1 MDQGTATDFIE
12 DLMQQI
18 GELEER
24 FRTVETTTRNL
35 REQLALAREA
45 RLRWEA
51 TANILAGELQNEM
64 GIADM
69 FRKYERHVIHWAWEQ
84 TSGDD

>member
-1 MDQGTATDFIE
+1 MDAGTAKDFVE

-51 TANILAGELQNEM
+51 TANILAGELKKHLGTAEM
-64 GIADM
+64 Y
-69 FRKYERHVIHWAWEQ
+69 KLYERHVIHWAWEQ